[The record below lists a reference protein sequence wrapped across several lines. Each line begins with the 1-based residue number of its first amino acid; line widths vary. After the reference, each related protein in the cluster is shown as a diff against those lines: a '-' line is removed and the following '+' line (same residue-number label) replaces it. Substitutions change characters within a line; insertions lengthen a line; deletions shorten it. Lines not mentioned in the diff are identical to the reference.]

1 MGQGTVPRPTK
12 KTANESRRHGAR
24 SQSTPRVLVFVS
36 YDRTGNVLTAD
47 YAGEQTETNTYNEL
61 GLLTTVTTAEG
72 DTLYQY
78 DDASRLL
85 SVTQPSGE
93 TVSYTYDSHGN
104 RATMTYPNGKTVKYT
119 YP

>member
-1 MGQGTVPRPTK
+1 M
-12 KTANESRRHGAR
+12 
-24 SQSTPRVLVFVS
+24 VFVS

-78 DDASRLL
+78 DDASRLI
-85 SVTQPSGE
+85 SVTQPNGE
-93 TVSYTYDSHGN
+93 TVSYTYDSRQGN
-104 RATMTYPNGKTVKYT
+104 RRGNDQVRIRRAWPPHCHGRCEGGYGLRL
-119 YP
+119 